1 MDKKF
6 EPLEPLNI
14 EFSKLKHQSVDACR
28 CQGSE
33 ELKRLESCGCLLPY
47 TPSISFDSTGDIPSI
62 KIIVK
67 EDEIKSAE
75 DVINNIFSMFK
86 SGSLTDC
93 KQDHIKKE
101 LQLDVPKRELKSAAD
116 IQDAVISKIADVIL
130 SKMEGRLAIIKQK
143 DSKLT
148 CLNKDDKIEYLVYP
162 GETDPAFDELPD
174 DAKDGVIEDLIGVIE
189 VTKQ

>member
-28 CQGSE
+28 CKGSE
-33 ELKRLESCGCLLPY
+33 ELKKLESCGCILPY
-47 TPSISFDSTGDIPSI
+47 TPSISFESTGDLPSVQ
-62 KIIVK
+62 IIVK

-75 DVINNIFSMFK
+75 DVINNIFSMFR
-86 SGSLTDC
+86 SGPLADC
-93 KQDHIKKE
+93 KHENIKKE
-101 LQLDVPKRELKSAAD
+101 LQLDVPKGELKNAVD
-116 IQDAVISKIADVIL
+116 IQDAVISKVADKIL

-162 GETDPAFDELPD
+162 GESEPAFDELPD

-189 VTKQ
+189 VTY